1 MMIRSNTA
9 RISRHALAALGA
21 SLLAVGALA
30 APRPGSE
37 QAAAQPQTAQ
47 PADVGWQPLFDGKTL
62 TGWQPSGFSAEG
74 AVRVEDGRMVLDT
87 GKSMTGITWAG
98 AAPPTTNYE
107 IALQAMRVEGRDFFA
122 GITFPV
128 DGAFCSLVLG
138 GWGGSVV
145 GLSSINGQDASEND
159 TSQSIDFQ
167 NGRWY
172 SVRIRVTPAK
182 IEVWLDD
189 RQIITQD
196 RKGNKID
203 IRLEMERSKP
213 LGVASWKT
221 TSALRDIR
229 LRRLEPPTAGQGSVV
244 SGPR

>member
-1 MMIRSNTA
+1 MIG
-9 RISRHALAALGA
+9 ALLLALGA
-21 SLLAVGALA
+21 
-30 APRPGSE
+30 
-37 QAAAQPQTAQ
+37 QTPQ
-47 PADVGWQPLFDGKTL
+47 PADAAWQALFDGQTL
-62 TGWQPSGFSAEG
+62 TGWQPSKFSAEG
-74 AVRVEDGRMVLDT
+74 AVKVEDGRIVLDT

-98 AAPPTTNYE
+98 APLPATNYE

-122 GITFPV
+122 GVTFPV
-128 DGAFCSLVLG
+128 DGSFCSLILG

-159 TSQSIDFQ
+159 TSQSIEFQ

-196 RKGNKID
+196 LKGNKID
-203 IRLEMERSKP
+203 IRLEMELSKP

-221 TSALRDIR
+221 KSALRDIR
-229 LRRLEPPTAGQGSVV
+229 LRRLVDPRVPVGGGQANRRALSVGPPSPSALRRDGLR
-244 SGPR
+244 PE